1 VSHKRFTDSS
11 IFIKDLGKVYEEDL
25 TSSSEICLYDH
36 PALQELKK
44 SRPAR
49 FRVYLTRLEPRITVY
64 RDADMKDPMA
74 VSRDLA
80 ENTIAQGET
89 GVSAA
94 PASSDPTATKS
105 SHDASPPGKVEP
117 LLSEALLFDASQ
129 VGQLMCLG
137 IGRYSHNLLRP
148 FMGEDAER
156 YYDAPDELDPGALCG
171 QISRDH
177 GLIFLDD
184 QARIFFRDFGTKKE
198 GARKGS
204 KNGTWINGAQ
214 KIQDLV
220 IPWMEGDYLGIGGR
234 AWVRRDGELVKEHV
248 FKLRYEK
255 IS

>member
-1 VSHKRFTDSS
+1 VSHRRFTDSS
-11 IFIKDLGKVYEEDL
+11 IFIKDLGKVYEESL
-25 TSSSEICLYDH
+25 KSSSEICLYDH

-44 SRPAR
+44 TKPAR

-64 RDADMKDPMA
+64 KDADMKDPLA

-80 ENTIAQGET
+80 ENTIAQSEAGTGGPAET
-89 GVSAA
+89 R
-94 PASSDPTATKS
+94 
-105 SHDASPPGKVEP
+105 ASPDEPQKKGEP
-117 LLSEALLFDASQ
+117 LLSEALLFDASG

-137 IGRYSHNLLRP
+137 IGRYAHNLLRP
-148 FMGEDAER
+148 FMGQSADR

-177 GLIFLDD
+177 GLVFLDD
-184 QARIFFRDFGTKKE
+184 KAQIFFRDFGTKKE

-204 KNGTWINGAQ
+204 KNGTWVNGVQ

-220 IPWMEGDYLGIGGR
+220 IPWQEGDYLGLGGR

-255 IS
+255 IA